1 MLYELLF
8 SDVNN
13 SLVIIYLLMWIF
25 IGNYVLLNLLMA
37 SLLNYFEDEY

>member
-1 MLYELLF
+1 VLYELLF